1 VEVLTAIVVTSVCAL
16 RVCVKALVTVVPVSR
31 CAKDV
36 TDRLVSAQKTSVS
49 APR

>member
-1 VEVLTAIVVTSVCAL
+1 MGVLTAIVVTSVCAL
-16 RVCVKALVTVVPVSR
+16 PVRVKALVTVVPVSR

-36 TDRLVSAQKTSVS
+36 TDRLVTVPKTSVS